1 MKMSSFLFAFVMF
14 AGMLVLSSTTANAQ
28 ADKEAEKVEFERKWY
43 ETCYTKKDNEQC
55 YQLSKELLEKYPT
68 TQYRDN
74 ATKNVKNYEL
84 NKSWEKFNAA
94 LRNFYNNPP
103 QDAAKLESLFAAGDE
118 FMKVEPDQQ
127 NPFHLFVAGQL
138 ALGGRIA
145 ALSQTYKNLDRVKGY
160 AERALKLFETASAPE
175 KFKKEYAD
183 YVDPL
188 RDLVKANMNQF
199 LGYHL
204 VETKG
209 DQNQAI
215 AYLTKATQVKGKD
228 GVGWKDPNNY
238 WLRANIYSKQY
249 EELRKKYD
257 ALPDD
262 QKTGDA
268 GKELLKQ
275 VNGLLDSKLI
285 PDYARVLVTAND
297 PGSKGLKDAATELF
311 NAFWKFRVDDVSKS
325 QTFIKAF
332 EADPTVA
339 APPVPAKAETT
350 DIGAPAAPVTSGT
363 NTKLSTGSAT
373 MAPGSATKGTTNGTK
388 ANGTKTNGKAPAKG
402 KSRRGRRG

>member
-1 MKMSSFLFAFVMF
+1 MKKFSHLIAIVTF
-14 AGMLVLSSTTANAQ
+14 AGMLVLSTTSANAQ
-28 ADKEAEKVEFERKWY
+28 ADKEAEKADFERKWY
-43 ETCYTKKDNEQC
+43 ETCYTKKDNDQC
-55 YQLSKELLEKYPT
+55 YQLSRELLEKYPT
-68 TQYRDN
+68 SQYKDN
-74 ATKNVKNYEL
+74 ASKNVKNYEL
-84 NKSWEKFNAA
+84 NKSWEKFNTA
-94 LRNFYNNPP
+94 LKAFYSTPP
-103 QDAAKLESLFAAGDE
+103 QDAAKLENLFAAGDE
-118 FMKVEPDQQ
+118 FLKVEPDQQ
-127 NPFHLFVAGQL
+127 NPFHLFVAGQM

-145 ALSQTYKNLDRVKGY
+145 ALSQSYKNLDRVKGY
-160 AERALKLFETASAPE
+160 AERALKLFETAAAPE
-175 KFKKEYAD
+175 KFKKEYTD

-199 LGYHL
+199 LGYYL

-209 DQNQAI
+209 DQTQAI
-215 AYLTKATQVKGKD
+215 DYLTKATQVKGKD
-228 GVGWKDPNNY
+228 LVGWKDPNNY

-275 VNGLLDSKLI
+275 VNQLLDTKLI

-325 QTFIKAF
+325 QPFIKTF

-339 APPVPAKAETT
+339 APPVPAKAETS
-350 DIGAPAAPVTSGT
+350 DMSAPAAPVTSGT
-363 NTKLSTGSAT
+363 NTKLATGSST
-373 MAPGSATKGTTNGTK
+373 MAPGGATKGTANGTK
-388 ANGTKTNGKAPAKG
+388 ANGAKPNNKAPAKG
-402 KSRRGRRG
+402 KGKRGRRG

>member
-1 MKMSSFLFAFVMF
+1 MKKSSLLIALAMF
-14 AGMLVLSSTTANAQ
+14 AGLLVLSSATANAQ

-55 YQLSKELLEKYPT
+55 YQLSKELLEKYPA
-68 TQYRDN
+68 TQYKDN
-74 ATKNVKNYEL
+74 ATKNVKNYDL
-84 NKSWEKFNAA
+84 NKTWEKFNTS
-94 LRNFYNNPP
+94 LRAFYNPP
-103 QDAAKLESLFAAGDE
+103 QDSAKLESLFASGDD
-118 FMKVEPDQQ
+118 FLKVEPDQQ
-127 NPFHLFVAGQL
+127 NPFHLFVTGQMAL
-138 ALGGRIA
+138 AGRIA
-145 ALSQTYKNLDRVKGY
+145 VLSQTYKNLDRVKAY

-199 LGYHL
+199 LGYYL
-204 VETKG
+204 IETKG
-209 DQNQAI
+209 DQAQAI

-228 GVGWKDPNNY
+228 GIGWKDPNNY
-238 WLRANIYSKQY
+238 WLRANIFSKQY

-275 VNGLLDSKLI
+275 VNELLDSKLI
-285 PDYARVLVTAND
+285 PDYARVNATATN
-297 PGSKGLKDAATELF
+297 PESKGLKDAATELF
-311 NAFWKFRVDDVSKS
+311 NAFWKFRVDDATKS
-325 QTFIKAF
+325 PAFIKAF

-350 DIGAPAAPVTSGT
+350 DMTAPAAPVTTGN
-363 NTKLSTGSAT
+363 NTKLTTGSAT
-373 MAPGSATKGTTNGTK
+373 MAPGGAAKG
-388 ANGTKTNGKAPAKG
+388 ASNGTKTNGKAPAKG
-402 KSRRGRRG
+402 KSGKRGRRG